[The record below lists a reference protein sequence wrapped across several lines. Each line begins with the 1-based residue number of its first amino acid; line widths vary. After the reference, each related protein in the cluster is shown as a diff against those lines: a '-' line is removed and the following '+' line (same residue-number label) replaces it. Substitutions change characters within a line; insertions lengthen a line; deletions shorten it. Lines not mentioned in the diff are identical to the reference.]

1 MMPLQK
7 LEKSCKKINC
17 VMTIIVRLWERTV
30 VVSLT
35 GNAPS
40 NASAGVTGLLTDGDG
55 TGRRTSISS
64 DFDSSVCNS
73 STVVVVV
80 VVVVAISRTGKE
92 VRDVVESESIS

>member
-1 MMPLQK
+1 MIPLQK

-17 VMTIIVRLWERTV
+17 VMTIIVRLLERTV

-35 GNAPS
+35 GNAPG
-40 NASAGVTGLLTDGDG
+40 NASAGVTGRLIDGDG

-80 VVVVAISRTGKE
+80 VVVAISRTGKE

>member
-17 VMTIIVRLWERTV
+17 VMTIIVRLLERTV

-35 GNAPS
+35 GNAPG
-40 NASAGVTGLLTDGDG
+40 NASAGVTGRLIDGDG

-73 STVVVVV
+73 NT
-80 VVVVAISRTGKE
+80 VVVVAISRTDKE
-92 VRDVVESESIS
+92 VRDVVESESIG

>member
-17 VMTIIVRLWERTV
+17 VMTIIVRLFERTV

-40 NASAGVTGLLTDGDG
+40 AGVTGLLIDGNG

-80 VVVVAISRTGKE
+80 VAISRTNKE
-92 VRDVVESESIS
+92 VQDVVGSESIN